1 MGDENNPTPIFFCER
16 KNSVAAVGNFGQY
29 TKVWPGNLVE
39 MMKTMA
45 VVKFDLEEF
54 RLKAFAWKPWPIHV
68 PAAAVRHE
76 WQALFVIIGC

>member
-1 MGDENNPTPIFFCER
+1 
-16 KNSVAAVGNFGQY
+16 
-29 TKVWPGNLVE
+29 
-39 MMKTMA
+39 MMKTMV

-54 RLKAFAWKPWPIHV
+54 RLKAFARKPWPIHV